1 MEMLIDFI
9 SKFVAEN
16 NEDFEKWRA
25 EKEMEKHEN
34 KSMG

>member
-9 SKFVAEN
+9 SRFVAEN

-25 EKEMEKHEN
+25 EKEKKHESKN
-34 KSMG
+34 VG

>member
-9 SKFVAEN
+9 SRFVAEN

-25 EKEMEKHEN
+25 EKEKKHEIEN
-34 KSMG
+34 VG

>member
-25 EKEMEKHEN
+25 EKEREKHEN
-34 KSMG
+34 KSMD